1 MVMRGR
7 GRHGRHSQLEQ
18 NVGLSLRNDTAAL
31 YFSFVKFFR
40 SLPLS
45 RTRPRHLSNSTH
57 ILPILHFNEMVITK
71 NR

>member
-31 YFSFVKFFR
+31 YFSFVKFFAL
-40 SLPLS
+40 SLSLALV
-45 RTRPRHLSNSTH
+45 RDIYRIRHTFSPYF
-57 ILPILHFNEMVITK
+57 ILMK
-71 NR
+71 W